1 MNINQSVGKGGV
13 NLKDDVSIVQELLNR
28 SILPPSALLS
38 VDGIVG
44 IKTIRAIETYQRNK
58 VGIKLPDGLI
68 EPGKKTWA
76 SLSRLATTVTSSSAS
91 KPSQTTSTNSAQATT
106 TNSQS
111 TVSTT
116 EKQIAW
122 GAKVSK
128 AFKLRAIEIAD
139 DLGVTVDYLMAAM
152 AFETGASFSPSIKNA
167 AGSGAVGLIQ
177 FMPSTAKALGTTSDK
192 LANMTAVEQLDFVKK
207 YFTPMKGRLKTLE
220 DVYMAI
226 LYPAAVGKSQDHT
239 LFSEGSKTYEQ
250 NKGFD
255 ANKDG
260 IITVAEVSFK
270 VRGMYQKGLTK
281 GYLG

>member
-1 MNINQSVGKGGV
+1 MNITQSVGKSGV
-13 NLKDDVSIVQELLNR
+13 NLKDDVLVVQALLNR
-28 SILPPSALLS
+28 SILPPSVLLS

-44 IKTIRAIETYQRNK
+44 IKTIRAIENFQRAT
-58 VGIKLPDGLI
+58 VGIKQPDGLI

-76 SLSRLATTVTSSSAS
+76 SLGRLASASSSQTPQKQPQAQPA
-91 KPSQTTSTNSAQATT
+91 KPTP
-106 TNSQS
+106 
-111 TVSTT
+111 T
-116 EKQIAW
+116 EIQDGQQIAW

-128 AFKLRAIEIAD
+128 AFKLKAIEIAN
-139 DLGVTVDYLMAAM
+139 DLGVTADYLMAAM

-177 FMPSTAKALGTTSDK
+177 FMPSTAKALGTTSEK
-192 LANMTAVEQLDFVKK
+192 LAKMSAVEQLDYVKK
-207 YFTPMKGRLKTLE
+207 YFSSKKGKLKTLE

-226 LYPAAVGKSQDHT
+226 LYPVAVGNSEDYA
-239 LFSEGSKTYEQ
+239 LFTEGSKTYEQ

-255 ANKDG
+255 TNNDG